1 MSARGN
7 WSGTYG
13 FIIAAIGS
21 AVGLGNIW
29 RFPYLAGMNGGGA
42 FVLLYLVMAVFVG
55 VSLLVAE
62 QALGRYAATS
72 PYGAF
77 HSIHSKFGFVG
88 TIAILANFLIL
99 SFYSM
104 IGGWVIYYLFGSVI
118 APHTLTAEG
127 FQTFSTST
135 VLPLLSQFAFMAL
148 TGFFVWRG
156 ISKGIEWGNRIMM
169 PLLFLMLGLIVI
181 RSLTLPGAMEG
192 VRFFFRADFSK
203 INGSTVISALGQVFF
218 SMSVGF
224 GIMLTYAS
232 YLGKDTP
239 LSRSSWLIAMSNSL
253 VAVLAGLAILP
264 AVFSFKMEP
273 EQGPGLLFVV
283 IPEIFRQ
290 MSGGYFFGIL
300 FFLLVFFAALTS
312 SISILEVPV
321 SYLVDE
327 RKLSRKKSVI
337 VASLIIS
344 VLGVFCTLSMGSTL
358 GWFKV
363 YEMGIFDLLDFVSN
377 NMLLPVGGLMLCIV
391 IGYVWKPEKVLKE
404 ITQDGK
410 HPFLGKEIWPFLI
423 KYLVPLAIVVI
434 LISGSGIPKIARSFF
449 E

>member
-1 MSARGN
+1 MNARGN

-62 QALGRYAATS
+62 QALGRYTGTNA
-72 PYGAF
+72 YGAF
-77 HSIHSKFGFVG
+77 RSIHPKFAFVG

-104 IGGWVIYYLFGSVI
+104 IGGWVIYHLFASIV

-135 VLPLLSQFAFMAL
+135 AVPLLFQFAFMVL

-192 VRFFFRADFSK
+192 VRFFFKTDFSK
-203 INGSTVISALGQVFF
+203 INASTVISALGQVLF

-239 LSRSSWLIAMSNSL
+239 LSRSSWLVAMSNSL

-327 RKLSRKKSVI
+327 HRLSRRKAVI
-337 VASLIIS
+337 VASSITS
-344 VLGVFCTLSMGSTL
+344 VLGIFCTLSMGSTL
-358 GWFKV
+358 GWFKI
-363 YEMGIFDLLDFVSN
+363 YGMGIFDLLDFISN
-377 NMLLPVGGLMLCIV
+377 NLLLPVGGLMLCILV
-391 IGYVWKPEKVLKE
+391 GYVWKPEKVLAE
-404 ITQDGK
+404 ITLDGK
-410 HPFLGKEIWPFLI
+410 HPFLGKKYWLYLI
-423 KYLVPLAIVVI
+423 RYVVPLAIVAI
-434 LISGSGIPKIARSFF
+434 LISGSGILDIAKSFF

>member
-29 RFPYLAGMNGGGA
+29 RFPYLTGMNGGGA
-42 FVLLYLVMAVFVG
+42 FVLLYLVMSVFVG

-77 HSIHSKFGFVG
+77 RSIHSKFGFVG

-169 PLLFLMLGLIVI
+169 PLLFLMLALIVI

-192 VRFFFRADFSK
+192 VRFFFKPDFSK
-203 INGSTVISALGQVFF
+203 INGPTVISALGQVFF

-344 VLGVFCTLSMGSTL
+344 VLGVFCTLSMGSTR
-358 GWFKV
+358 GWCKV
-363 YEMGIFDLLDFVSN
+363 SGMGIFDLLDFVSN
-377 NMLLPVGGLMLCIV
+377 NMLL
-391 IGYVWKPEKVLKE
+391 
-404 ITQDGK
+404 
-410 HPFLGKEIWPFLI
+410 
-423 KYLVPLAIVVI
+423 
-434 LISGSGIPKIARSFF
+434 R
-449 E
+449 

>member
-42 FVLLYLVMAVFVG
+42 FVLLYLVMVVFVG

-77 HSIHSKFGFVG
+77 RSIHSKFGFVG
-88 TIAILANFLIL
+88 TIAIIANFLIL

-104 IGGWVIYYLFGSVI
+104 IGGWVIYYLSGSII
-118 APHTLTAEG
+118 APHTLTADG
-127 FQTFSTST
+127 FQTFSSSAF
-135 VLPLLSQFAFMAL
+135 LPLISQFAFIAL

-169 PLLFLMLGLIVI
+169 PMLFLMLGLIVI

-192 VRFFFRADFSK
+192 VRFLFKADFSK

-321 SYLVDE
+321 SYLIDE

-344 VLGVFCTLSMGSTL
+344 IFGVFCTLSMGSTL
-358 GWFKV
+358 GWFKI
-363 YEMGIFDLLDFVSN
+363 YGMGIFDLLDFVSN
-377 NMLLPVGGLMLCIV
+377 NMLLPVGGLMLCIL

-404 ITQDGK
+404 ITQNGK
-410 HPFLGKEIWPFLI
+410 HPFFGKKFWPFLI
-423 KYLVPLAIVVI
+423 RYLVPLAIIVI
-434 LISGSGIPKIARSFF
+434 LISSSGLPEIARSFF